1 MKNSNS
7 TEPAKRSQKL
17 NSPRTSQSFADT
29 TSQNNPN
36 THRNSQYLPTLLY
49 IACNKQNPCETKM
62 SDTDGKKPQTREE
75 LVKTLVEATKKATLP
90 KVKLKSKPTKPT
102 ISGTAKALNVHRD
115 TVYTWLKEF
124 NVDFKEIIDHIPTNL
139 SDENVEDLGPTYLI
153 GEALL
158 GEGNELAHVDLM
170 VGDKDGPVGKAFASG
185 LSNLSAGHTP
195 LLAVIRPNLPSKPY
209 TLLVPKVTVKN
220 MEDAGKIFGPAQ
232 AAIAKAVADS
242 VEENV
247 IPKDKVDDWVIVC
260 SVFVHPQASDFR
272 KMYQYNYSATKL
284 ALRRALIG
292 YPSLEKMLYEKD
304 RAKHPIMGFKVP
316 RLWRPPYLQISLDN
330 PELEKAKR
338 VISQIPGSDR
348 IIIEV
353 GTPLIKHYG
362 TRVINE
368 LRQTAKDAFMV
379 ADLKTLDV
387 GKVEVDIAY
396 EDTADAVVAAGL
408 APPETLD
415 AFMHEAKR
423 LGIYGI
429 VDMLNV
435 ENAVEKLKSMK
446 EFPDVVILHR
456 GIDQETGRTSGLERI
471 QILRQTFSDKRF
483 LIAVAGGI
491 VPETAKEALE
501 LGADIIIVGRY
512 VTQSRDLERA
522 VRDFL
527 ELTPKM
533 REDIDLFRVHTE

>member
-1 MKNSNS
+1 
-7 TEPAKRSQKL
+7 
-17 NSPRTSQSFADT
+17 
-29 TSQNNPN
+29 
-36 THRNSQYLPTLLY
+36 
-49 IACNKQNPCETKM
+49 M
-62 SDTDGKKPQTREE
+62 SGTDAKKPETREE
-75 LVKTLVEATKKATLP
+75 LEKMVAEAAKKSSTP
-90 KVKLKSKPTKPT
+90 KAMRKRAPTKPT
-102 ISGTAKALNVHRD
+102 VSGTAKSLNIHRD
-115 TVYTWLKEF
+115 TLYTWLKEF
-124 NVDFKEIIDHIPTNL
+124 NVDFKEILNRMPTTL
-139 SDENVEDLGPTYLI
+139 PDESVERSESAYMI

-158 GEGNELAHVDLM
+158 GEGNELAHVDLLI
-170 VGDKDGPVGKAFASG
+170 GDKDGPVGKAFAMG

-195 LLAVIRPNLPSKPY
+195 LLAVIRPNLPSKPH

-232 AAIAKAVADS
+232 AAVAKAVADS
-242 VEENV
+242 VEDGV
-247 IPKDKVDDWVIVC
+247 IPEDKVDEWVIVC
-260 SVFVHPQASDFR
+260 SVFIHPQASDYR
-272 KMYQYNYSATKL
+272 KIYQYNYGATKL
-284 ALRRALIG
+284 ALRRALNR
-292 YPSLEKMLYEKD
+292 YPSLEKMLYDKD

-316 RLWRPPYLQISLDN
+316 RLWRPPYLQISLDI
-330 PELEKAKR
+330 PELERNKK
-338 VISQIPGSDR
+338 ILSQIPGSDR

-353 GTPLIKHYG
+353 GTPLIKRYG

-368 LRQTAKDAFMV
+368 LRQTAKDAFIV

-408 APPETLD
+408 APPGTLD
-415 AFMHEAKR
+415 AFVHEAKR
-423 LGIYGI
+423 IGIYGV

-435 ENAVEKLKSMK
+435 EDPVGKLKQLK

-456 GIDQETGRTSGLERI
+456 GIDQETGRTMGLDLI
-471 QILRQTFSDKRF
+471 QELRRTFHDKRF

-501 LGADIIIVGRY
+501 KGADIIIVGRY
-512 VTQSRDLERA
+512 VTQSKDIERA

-533 REDIDLFRVHTE
+533 QEDIDLFRVPVE